1 MISDK
6 GLTLARAL
14 LLKLDDKALEET
26 TVDLTSG
33 TLEGPVMQRY
43 LDLLLSI
50 LKRDKSPP
58 ALRNSIVRA
67 GLKSLCSEACDREA
81 LSSRVQNMIYLAFF
95 SAAESTIECLKE
107 RLTYC
112 NSIIAEEFNLE
123 TKLGKRRFKALDRPV
138 KDAWKSL
145 MKLSTKIERFSS
157 ALKDFPQESA
167 IIASLD
173 VMTCAGTLLLILD
186 PLAGSNIADDL
197 MSAFND
203 LKARARARAKDTK
216 AESTVE
222 PVEVLTEI
230 VLQWLSRPSSL
241 LRTISRVIFANMLP
255 CLTQSALQSI
265 IKILTTPPDEAQD
278 DLMEDECADAGPE
291 EATPNVE
298 LEEKLEFSA
307 PNPKRAKAEES
318 AESSCESEV
327 VDLEH
332 AESADLQLLDDQ
344 LASIMASQKSTV
356 QAKRYGRDALIHFKI
371 RVCDLLDLILA
382 QDSDKSLKAKATLL
396 SKLLEALKLLE
407 VPAEKEKGLGNQEL
421 SKRLKTVFQQHYV
434 LGVSFISKSIE
445 RDLTDCNEALSSVL
459 QFVTDNA
466 ASRPDLMPQCFQ
478 AFWFLIVQYNVDSST
493 FCEKLQPLWLNLL
506 QEGDK
511 KHSSRFLS
519 FFEMIRS
526 RSPVTIL
533 QLISSQSS
541 LVALASARH
550 YTRDLLFRFAEP
562 IFQGSMKDQRSAE
575 ITQRLSEIAAFLK
588 NGFVDA
594 GVFTMQTAK
603 QLKEELASI
612 CKFICKSR
620 SHLGSDATTVWGPV
634 LQQILEF
641 IQAQSA
647 FEKNQRCSLRSRVL
661 DCLNLIKP

>member
-1 MISDK
+1 M
-6 GLTLARAL
+6 
-14 LLKLDDKALEET
+14 
-26 TVDLTSG
+26 DLTSG

-50 LKRDKSPP
+50 LKRDNSPP
-58 ALRNSIVRA
+58 ALRNSVVRA
-67 GLKSLCSEACDREA
+67 GLNSLCSEICNQEA
-81 LSSRVQNMIYLAFF
+81 LSPRVQNMIYLAFF

-123 TKLGKRRFKALDRPV
+123 TKPGKRRFKALDRPV

-145 MKLSTKIERFSS
+145 MKLSKKIERFNSS
-157 ALKDFPQESA
+157 LKDFPQESA

-197 MSAFND
+197 TSAFND
-203 LKARARARAKDTK
+203 LKARARAKASK

-241 LRTISRVIFANMLP
+241 LRTISRVIFSNMLP
-255 CLTQSALQSI
+255 CLTPSALQSI

-291 EATPNVE
+291 EATPNAE

-327 VDLEH
+327 INLEH

-344 LASIMASQKSTV
+344 LASIMASQKSTI

-371 RVCDLLDLILA
+371 RICDLLDLILA
-382 QDSDKSLKAKATLL
+382 QDGDKSLKTKVTLL
-396 SKLLEALKLLE
+396 PKLLDALKLLE

-434 LGVSFISKSIE
+434 LGMSFISKSTEI
-445 RDLTDCNEALSSVL
+445 DVTDCNEALSSVL

-466 ASRPDLMPQCFQ
+466 ASRPDLMPLCFQ

-506 QEGDK
+506 HEGDK
-511 KHSSRFLS
+511 KHSSKFLS

-550 YTRDLLFRFAEP
+550 YTRDLLFRFVEP

-588 NGFVDA
+588 SGFVDA
-594 GVFTMQTAK
+594 GVFTMKTAK

-620 SHLGSDATTVWGPV
+620 SYLGIDAATVWGPA